1 MGNKPRAKGAGG
13 VPCFFN
19 IKKLNAKDKGP
30 KAIFN
35 AAQHNLRTCPAEFMK
50 RGNID
55 PDRIGANETLMGRE
69 CPLEVEAQANQQM
82 EAHGIKPRKN
92 AVRVL
97 EALFSLPSDHG
108 LDVRNVFMACAEWA
122 GQRFGGRQNILSATV
137 HLDEAEPHCHVLI
150 LPIQDGKLN
159 GSEMVG
165 NAKSVGEHRASF
177 YKELGKS
184 YGLKRPIGKA
194 ITGDAAYVI
203 QHMEEQS
210 DPATQSATWDATKSA
225 IRRDPVPFMGTL
237 GLAPL
242 SKPGRTCTQI
252 MTSTG
257 SKTSEDKKSYR
268 ETVGA
273 SVAEPYRET
282 GGAFAAEPYRGTNRC
297 GEKSYM
303 GTEKEL
309 SLSCVGKGFQSP
321 QFSPLSEPVQG
332 GAEDQPATTQGQG
345 PAVLTVDA
353 DGVICFG
360 ADPAGVDPVE
370 GAESGGGDPCPAVVT
385 PDLQQQAEPI
395 GQAPAPEPAMPR
407 QCSGNA
413 TASGAGEGVEPGEAN
428 EPWHSGG
435 QDFERMVFARGEQAA
450 KFRREAGQVRRL
462 LMLMPSKSGVAGWR
476 LIAGGPDVAQIE
488 ADMIAAASMEFKSKL
503 AADGPAAAMQL
514 DDCLRPSEVEP
525 GCWRYALLRD
535 VALGPALGLSREQRQ
550 RVVKAW
556 KKAGAWGRV

>member
-13 VPCFFN
+13 VPCVLVIN
-19 IKKLNAKDKGP
+19 KLNAKNKGSR
-30 KAIFN
+30 AIFK

-55 PDRIGANETLMGRE
+55 PDRIEANETLIGPE
-69 CPLEVEAQANQQM
+69 EPEAVEALAQQM
-82 EAHGIKPRKN
+82 MEKLGIKPRKN

-122 GQRFGGRQNILSATV
+122 GQRFGGRQNIISATV

-150 LPIQDGKLN
+150 LPIQDGRLN

-165 NAKSVGEHRASF
+165 NAETLSKHRASF
-177 YKELGKS
+177 YEELGKS

-210 DPATQSATWDATKSA
+210 DPATQSATWEATKTA
-225 IRRDPVPFMGTL
+225 IRRDPVPFMGAL

-242 SKPGRTCTQI
+242 SKPGRTLVQI

-257 SKTSEDKKSYR
+257 RKTSEDKKS
-268 ETVGA
+268 
-273 SVAEPYRET
+273 YRET
-282 GGAFAAEPYRGTNRC
+282 GGAFAAEPYRETNRC

-345 PAVLTVDA
+345 QGPAVLTVDA

-360 ADPAGVDPVE
+360 ADPAGFEPVE
-370 GAESGGGDPCPAVVT
+370 GVVSEGGDPCAAMVT
-385 PDLQQQAEPI
+385 PDPQQQAEPI
-395 GQAPAPEPAMPR
+395 DQAPAPEPAMPR

-428 EPWHSGG
+428 EPGHSDG
-435 QDFERMVFARGEQAA
+435 QDFERMVFASGEQAA

-462 LMLMPSKSGVAGWR
+462 RMLMPAESGAAGWR
-476 LIAGGPDVAQIE
+476 LIAGVTDADQIE
-488 ADMIAAASMEFKSKL
+488 TGMIAAAASEHPSEGR
-503 AADGPAAAMQL
+503 AAGAAAVMQL
-514 DDCLRPSEVEP
+514 DDCLTPYQAAT
-525 GCWRYALLRD
+525 GNWRYALLRD